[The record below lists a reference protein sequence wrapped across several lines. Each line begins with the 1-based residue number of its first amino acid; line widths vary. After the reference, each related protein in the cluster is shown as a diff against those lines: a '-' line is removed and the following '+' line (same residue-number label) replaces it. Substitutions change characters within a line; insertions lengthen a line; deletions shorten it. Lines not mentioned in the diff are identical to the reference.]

1 MKKLTGLIVALALVV
16 GLPATTLAQS
26 SSAEAARERSRAAQE
41 RARQQQRQQQARTQQ
56 QQERQRQQRE
66 RNLEQRRAAQQRAYP
81 ARQEERVTRTLNIGG
96 RGELTISNLAGD
108 IVITRRGGD
117 EVQIEAVKIAR
128 GRTDEEARESLKLVT
143 VGFTERSGRGEVRT
157 SYPHER
163 QANTRRNVNVSV
175 NFTVSA
181 PENTRITVKTLSGNV
196 NASDIKGEL
205 SLVTTSGN
213 VTITNAGRISEAR
226 STSGH
231 VEVTSV
237 TTENAL
243 ELTSISGNVVARRV
257 KAPRMELETVSGR
270 VIMEDV
276 DVPRIDAQSIAGEI
290 EFSGRLARNGRYD
303 FNSHAGN
310 VRLAVVGDT
319 GFEFDANSFS
329 GTVRSDITL
338 KDESSSEGRG
348 RAGRRSLQG
357 VFGDGSALVDVTTF
371 SGSVILTR
379 K

>member
-1 MKKLTGLIVALALVV
+1 M
-16 GLPATTLAQS
+16 
-26 SSAEAARERSRAAQE
+26 
-41 RARQQQRQQQARTQQ
+41 
-56 QQERQRQQRE
+56 
-66 RNLEQRRAAQQRAYP
+66 
-81 ARQEERVTRTLNIGG
+81 
-96 RGELTISNLAGD
+96 
-108 IVITRRGGD
+108 
-117 EVQIEAVKIAR
+117 
-128 GRTDEEARESLKLVT
+128 
-143 VGFTERSGRGEVRT
+143 
-157 SYPHER
+157 
-163 QANTRRNVNVSV
+163 SV

-181 PENTRITVKTLSGNV
+181 PENTRIVVKTLSGNV
-196 NASDIKGEL
+196 TASDIKGEL

-243 ELTSISGNVVARRV
+243 ELTSISGNVIARQVR
-257 KAPRMELETVSGR
+257 APRMELETVSGS
-270 VIMEDV
+270 VIIEDV
-276 DVPRIDAQSIAGEI
+276 DVPRIDAQSIAGAI

-310 VRLAVVGDT
+310 VRLTVVGDT

-357 VFGDGSALVDVTTF
+357 IFGDGSALVDVTTF

>member
-1 MKKLTGLIVALALVV
+1 MKKSTGLIVALALVA
-16 GLPATTLAQS
+16 GLPSAATAQS
-26 SSAEAARERSRAAQE
+26 SSATATRERNRATQE
-41 RARQQQRQQQARTQQ
+41 RAREQQRQ
-56 QQERQRQQRE
+56 QQERQRQQQQAQRE
-66 RNLEQRRAAQQRAYP
+66 RNLQQRRAAQERAYP
-81 ARQEERVTRTLNIGG
+81 ARQEERISRTLKIGG

-128 GRTDEEARESLKLVT
+128 ARTDAEAREMLSLVT

-157 SYPHER
+157 TYPHER
-163 QANTRRNVNVSV
+163 GDHARRSANVSV

-181 PENTRITVKTLSGNV
+181 PENTRIVVKTLSGNV
-196 NASDIKGEL
+196 TASDIKGEL

-243 ELTSISGNVVARRV
+243 ELTSISGNVIARQVR
-257 KAPRMELETVSGR
+257 APRMELETVSGS
-270 VIMEDV
+270 VIIEDV
-276 DVPRIDAQSIAGEI
+276 DVPRIDAQSIAGAI

-310 VRLAVVGDT
+310 VRLTVVGDT

-357 VFGDGSALVDVTTF
+357 IFGDGSALVDVTTF

>member
-1 MKKLTGLIVALALVV
+1 MKYTTRLILVLTLALVP
-16 GLPATTLAQS
+16 GGAAAQS
-26 SSAEAARERSRAAQE
+26 SSAEARERALAQQE
-41 RARQQQRQQQARTQQ
+41 RIREQQRQQQEERRR
-56 QQERQRQQRE
+56 QQEAQRE
-66 RNLEQRRAAQQRAYP
+66 RNAEQRRAAQDRAYP
-81 ARQEERVTRTLNIGG
+81 ARQEERLTRSLKIGG

-128 GRTDEEARESLKLVT
+128 GRTDEDARAMLPLVT
-143 VGFTERSGRGEVRT
+143 VEFSERGGRGEARA
-157 SYPHER
+157 SYPHEH
-163 QANTRRNVNVSV
+163 QPATRRHANVSV

-181 PENTRITVKTLSGNV
+181 PENTRITVKTLSGSITV
-196 NASDIKGEL
+196 SDIKGDL

-213 VTITNAGRISEAR
+213 VSITNAGRISEAR

-231 VEVTSV
+231 VEAVSV
-237 TTENAL
+237 STENAI
-243 ELTSISGNVVARRV
+243 ELTSISGNVVARQV

-270 VIMEDV
+270 VIIDNV
-276 DVPRIDAQSIAGEI
+276 DVPRIDAQSIAGPI
-290 EFSGRLARNGRYD
+290 EFSGRLAKNGRYD
-303 FNSHAGN
+303 FNSHSGN
-310 VRLAVVGDT
+310 VNLVLVGDT

-329 GTVRSDITL
+329 GTVRSDFTL
-338 KDESSSEGRG
+338 KEESSSDGRG

-371 SGSVILTR
+371 SGSVIVSR